1 LFILENSLKEAIK
14 NQIKQILR
22 DCVAGA
28 LKRTN
33 KKIATNKAHK
43 PFHIA
48 LLTPEIVKVSSF
60 ERSFSTS
67 FGQGPIEKISE
78 LVAREN
84 GFDTQRQKET
94 MINIYKGAVDEVER
108 ICSALRSGNQKPNW
122 KKEVQTLS
130 SFTKGDT
137 VVRRIITDLWLK
149 KNDIEYFI
157 SIKTVTPNLDQSE
170 ISKRDMLLLKAENQN
185 YDTYFGLYYNPQ
197 GQYREDYKHSFPM
210 KIFDMHKDKCVLI
223 GKDYWDFL
231 GGPGAYEKLLDVFA
245 EVGIET
251 RETLLDYNR

>member
-1 LFILENSLKEAIK
+1 LKAKVKDEIK
-14 NQIKQILR
+14 NILR
-22 DCVAGA
+22 ECVAGA

-33 KKIATNKAHK
+33 KKIEENKSHK
-43 PFHIA
+43 PFHVA

-78 LVAREN
+78 LVASEN
-84 GFDTQRQKET
+84 GFETQRQKAT

-122 KKEVQTLS
+122 SKEIQTLS

-149 KNDIEYFI
+149 KDDTEHFI

-170 ISKRDMLLLKAENQN
+170 IAKKDMLLLQAENIKYN
-185 YDTYFGLYYNPQ
+185 TYFALYYNPY
-197 GQYREDYKHSFPM
+197 GQNREDYKHSFPM
-210 KIFDMHKDKCVLI
+210 KIFDMHKDKCVLL
-223 GKDYWDFL
+223 GKEYWDFL
-231 GGPGAYEKLLDVFA
+231 GGKGAYEKLLVVFSEA
-245 EVGIET
+245 GIET
-251 RETLLDYNR
+251 RNSLFNHTK